1 MLDTLQR
8 DFRFAFRQLRQA
20 PGFTATAIVVLALG
34 MCASV
39 TIFTFVDAV
48 LIKPL
53 PYRDPNRLVGVF
65 ETNAALIAQSNLSYP
80 DYLDW
85 KRMNTVFSSLDIYQS
100 QGYTLTTAEGA
111 QPVRAARVSDGFFR
125 TLGITPVLGRDFVP
139 GEDLASAPRVAMLSY
154 GTWQTRYGGRRDI
167 LGQTVTLSDHPTL
180 IIGVLPHDFHF
191 AATGAAEYWLAF
203 HPNATGCD
211 PRRSCHGIYG
221 VARLKDGVTIQAALS
236 NVVAI
241 AKQLEQQYPE
251 SNRQQ
256 GGTLAPLNDVLVG
269 VVRPIL
275 LVLLSGAGL
284 LLLIAA
290 VNVAGLVLVRS
301 ESRKREIAVRTA
313 LGASAGRLTSQFVTE
328 AVVLAAAGAALGLG
342 LAQWAIQL
350 LKSLVSPDMMARTP
364 FLRDLSWNGRVIGT
378 ACA

>member
-8 DFRFAFRQLRQA
+8 DFRFAFPQLRQA
-20 PGFTATAIVVLALG
+20 PGFTATAIMVLALG

-65 ETNAALIAQSNLSYP
+65 ETNALAAQSNLSYP

-85 KRMNTVFSSLDIYQS
+85 KRMSTVFSSLDIYQS
-100 QGYTLTTAEGA
+100 QGYTLTIAEGA

-125 TLGITPVLGRDFVP
+125 TLGVTPVLGRDFVA

-167 LGQTVTLSDHPTL
+167 LGQTATLSDHPTV
-180 IIGVLPHDFHF
+180 IIGVLPRDFHF

-203 HPNATGCD
+203 HPNANGCD
-211 PRRSCHGIYG
+211 PRRRRHGIYG
-221 VARLKDGVTIQAALS
+221 VARLKAGVTIQAALS

-241 AKQLEQQYPE
+241 ARSR
-251 SNRQQ
+251 SN
-256 GGTLAPLNDVLVG
+256 A
-269 VVRPIL
+269 
-275 LVLLSGAGL
+275 
-284 LLLIAA
+284 
-290 VNVAGLVLVRS
+290 
-301 ESRKREIAVRTA
+301 RTRA
-313 LGASAGRLTSQFVTE
+313 TMTSASFRLE
-328 AVVLAAAGAALGLG
+328 AV
-342 LAQWAIQL
+342 
-350 LKSLVSPDMMARTP
+350 
-364 FLRDLSWNGRVIGT
+364 
-378 ACA
+378 ACAG